1 MKAIINENFLKET
14 IAKSIRKVLSE
25 IDWKTYANAR
35 DKQQVHKKKRLG
47 QKSGV

>member
-35 DKQQVHKKKRLG
+35 DKQ
-47 QKSGV
+47 